1 MKNTKKEQKLY
12 ATFIDFKSAY
22 NTLIRQKVYNI
33 LLEKKILK

>member
-12 ATFIDFKSAY
+12 AIFIDFKSAY
-22 NTLIRQKVYNI
+22 NTIIRKKVYNI